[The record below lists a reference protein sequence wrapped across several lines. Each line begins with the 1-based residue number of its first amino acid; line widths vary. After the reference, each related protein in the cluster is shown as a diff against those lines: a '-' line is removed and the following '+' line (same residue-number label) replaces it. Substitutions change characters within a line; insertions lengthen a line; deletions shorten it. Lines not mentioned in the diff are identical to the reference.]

1 MARTSLAASKAELYS
16 LITTGGLPS
25 GVTAAYDYE
34 PLSGQMQKPVAVTI
48 STAGMTAVDYLIALR
63 IYVTAEQDAEKAQ
76 DDLDTLILAVDGRMT
91 SGFGPSNWDVA
102 YDAELN
108 AFVAVNVFQVGREDS
123 VAWR

>member
-1 MARTSLAASKAELYS
+1 MARTSLAASKAELLA

-25 GVTAAYDYE
+25 GVTAAYDHE
-34 PLSGQMQKPVAVTI
+34 PTAGGMQKPVTVTI

-63 IYVTAEQDAEKAQ
+63 IYVTAEPDAEKAQ
-76 DDLDTLILAVDGRMT
+76 DDLDLLIMLVDGRMT

-108 AFVAVNVFQVGREDS
+108 SFVATNIFQVGREDD
-123 VAWR
+123 VAFR